1 MQWSGPNIQ
10 LQSCQCNKNEK
21 KLNYLVKPHERFPY
35 GFLFIVMA
43 FFGKNPI
50 CNTVE
55 ASFFKHMAFFMF
67 SLLFTKKSF
76 HQKVLKRFFQ
86 VLSVGLCEKH
96 SFSIIFHQK
105 RGLYFNFWLF
115 AWFCLCWPCAS
126 FCQSAL
132 WRYISKENNSI
143 YN

>member
-1 MQWSGPNIQ
+1 MLGTEREIFSTNVIFPI
-10 LQSCQCNKNEK
+10 QCNGLVQIFNYNRANIIKLKKN
-21 KLNYLVKPHERFPY
+21 LNYLVKPHERFPY

-55 ASFFKHMAFFMF
+55 ASFSNTWLFFMF

-86 VLSVGLCEKH
+86 VLSVGLCKKH

-105 RGLYFNFWLF
+105 RGLYFNF
-115 AWFCLCWPCAS
+115 
-126 FCQSAL
+126 
-132 WRYISKENNSI
+132 
-143 YN
+143 